1 MSGVLMTSSF
11 FRRMKYIR
19 RSLIYECFGDK
30 ELLKALAMAYLIK
43 HRTKSSNIRHYSIN
57 LIRTITGIHA
67 TTIKKRLQTLNEYG
81 LILIEK
87 DNLIIRST
95 VSKHSKRNMNIGRM
109 DFTSVKTVERS
120 LQALQVVFLQ
130 QRKDFCKHTI
140 HNAHS
145 GFNPKKIKA
154 ARKACRK
161 YGFGNKYVERGLSY
175 ATIARK
181 LGLSVTTAFNVVK
194 QGVKRKYFK
203 KFTHFVRTF
212 LKGVYG
218 MYIEGYTFTT
228 KNYGFQVQANTYK
241 VGYRWT

>member
-1 MSGVLMTSSF
+1 
-11 FRRMKYIR
+11 
-19 RSLIYECFGDK
+19 
-30 ELLKALAMAYLIK
+30 
-43 HRTKSSNIRHYSIN
+43 
-57 LIRTITGIHA
+57 
-67 TTIKKRLQTLNEYG
+67 
-81 LILIEK
+81 
-87 DNLIIRST
+87 
-95 VSKHSKRNMNIGRM
+95 MNIGRM

-140 HNAHS
+140 HNAHN
-145 GFNPKKIKA
+145 GFNSKKIKA
-154 ARKACRK
+154 ARKASRK
-161 YGFGNKYVERGLSY
+161 YGFGDKYIERGLSY

-194 QGVKRKYFK
+194 QGAKRKYFK
-203 KFTHFVRTF
+203 NFTHFVRTF

-241 VGYRWT
+241 VGCRWT